1 MYIVHRGVKDF
12 KEETTPLNKTMQ
24 TSCNTCKHMNNF
36 GILLMAATNKFWTGE
51 SMTRL

>member
-1 MYIVHRGVKDF
+1 MYTVHNGVKDF
-12 KEETTPLNKTMQ
+12 MEKMTPLNKTMQ
-24 TSCNTCKHMNNF
+24 TCFNTRKHMNDF